1 MKWLKYRWGDKPVD
15 DLFQYYSDNYF
26 LIDYSNIRTD
36 VGDPFEETQ
45 NLIKHIAETCP
56 PPYNLFVSGGIDSQ
70 AMLYAWQQSKIP
82 FRAYSF
88 VYNKNYN
95 EHDITTLR
103 FFSKKHNIKIHY
115 VDIDVFNFLEKD
127 LITYSRR
134 YVCNSPQ
141 ITLYMRFS
149 EIINNGTKI
158 YSGDQS
164 GDLDY
169 TILGLYR
176 FALKNNADI
185 IPFFF
190 HHTESIAGSFSNAI
204 NHAMKDDFFHYV
216 KGKTYQ
222 AKAYIY
228 NLQGFDVI
236 PTKKFS
242 GFEGYKKYYDDYA
255 HLVSPKMRLR
265 AGNFASKRIFDLLF
279 RYPLFEINNYN
290 DHTGKINHPF
300 SETFL

>member
-1 MKWLKYRWGDKPVD
+1 MKWLKYQWGNTPID
-15 DLFQYYSDNYF
+15 DLFQYSSNNYF
-26 LIDYSNIRTD
+26 LINYQNLKTD
-36 VGDPFEETQ
+36 VESPFQETQ
-45 NLIKHIAETCP
+45 NLIKEIVNKYP
-56 PPYNLFVSGGIDSQ
+56 PPYNLFVSGGVDSQ
-70 AMLYAWQQSKIP
+70 AMLYAWKQSKIP
-82 FRAYSF
+82 FRAFSF
-88 VYNKNYN
+88 IYNRNYN

-103 FFSKKHNIKIHY
+103 LFAKKHNIMIDY
-115 VDIDVFNFLEKD
+115 VDIDVFKFLNQD
-127 LITYSRR
+127 LRTYSKR

-141 ITLYMRFS
+141 ITLYMRFA

-176 FALKNNADI
+176 FSLKSDNNV

-190 HHTESIAGSFSNAI
+190 HHTERIAGSFSNAI
-204 NHAMKDDFFHYV
+204 NQVNNDDFFHYI

-222 AKAYIY
+222 SKAYIY
-228 NLQGFDVI
+228 YLQGFDII

-265 AGNFASKRIFDLLF
+265 SGNFASKRIFDLLF

-290 DHTGKINHPF
+290 DHAGKINHPF
-300 SETFL
+300 SENFI